1 MEISSFLFFKFLRVK
16 NIRNNLIVLFIIN
29 QLKYIYTLENQI
41 NKNLYNKNLSF
52 FINYTK
58 KTRRNRN

>member
-16 NIRNNLIVLFIIN
+16 NIKNNLIVLFIIN

>member
-16 NIRNNLIVLFIIN
+16 NIKNNLIVLFIIN
-29 QLKYIYTLENQI
+29 QLKYIYILENQI

>member
-16 NIRNNLIVLFIIN
+16 KIKNNLIVLFIIN

-41 NKNLYNKNLSF
+41 NKNLYNINLSF

>member
-16 NIRNNLIVLFIIN
+16 KIKNNLIVLFIIN